1 MRFFITESQR
11 KQRGGTCY
19 FEFQRGQ
26 RSPDNKSVYWRE
38 DSLLLHMDI
47 VDEIAL
53 YKIVPDLQYYGETI
67 IDKEKWSII
76 QNNAKNQ
83 SAKAIE
89 VIDELSSW
97 AEENFKGSDHF
108 VIIGI

>member
-11 KQRGGTCY
+11 KQMGGTCY

-26 RSPDNKSVYWRE
+26 KAPNGKSVFWRE

-47 VDEIAL
+47 ADEIAL
-53 YKIVPDLQYYGETI
+53 YKIIPDFQYYGETI
-67 IDKEKWSII
+67 IDKEKWSNI

-83 SAKAIE
+83 GSKAIE

-97 AEENFKGSDHF
+97 VEDNYKESDYF
-108 VIIGI
+108 LIIGI